1 MRLLF
6 FLNSVS
12 LLNQYSSLEMPW
24 GLDLFPVEDL
34 LHHVPDILK
43 FQQDRHDR
51 MISLLT
57 TRVNFVDS
65 FAELLLLGRN
75 WESLGYSKQALKLI
89 SDRRSVIRMHD
100 ITLFNGP

>member
-1 MRLLF
+1 
-6 FLNSVS
+6 
-12 LLNQYSSLEMPW
+12 MPW